1 MQSKIL
7 LATQISY
14 CIILSRFCAGLN
26 RKPLL
31 FPSQFKN
38 HLPVSAANIISLK
51 AHDMNQWDAENGVW
65 LGDMATSDDVLPSPL
80 YMFGYGS
87 LLWRPGDLLCD
98 FPSYSCVCS
107 GWQRIFAQRS
117 SDHRG
122 SLVEAS
128 YLDSAN
134 RELTSRKT
142 SAGKSSTSSCLIF
155 LNIPRKCIIL
165 SQPSLFD
172 CRS

>member
-1 MQSKIL
+1 MQSRIS
-7 LATQISY
+7 LATQIS
-14 CIILSRFCAGLN
+14 CCLIFTRFCAGLN

-31 FPSQFKN
+31 STRQFKN
-38 HLPVSAANIISLK
+38 SLPVSASNIFLLK
-51 AHDMNQWDAENGVW
+51 AHDMNKWDAENGVW

-122 SLVEAS
+122 SPEFPGFVATLVEAS
-128 YLDSAN
+128 YLDSVN
-134 RELTSRKT
+134 RDLTSKKT
-142 SAGKSSTSSCLIF
+142 SEGKISTSRTLVF
-155 LNIPRKCIIL
+155 NN
-165 SQPSLFD
+165 F
-172 CRS
+172 

>member
-1 MQSKIL
+1 MSWLLSMQSKIL

-14 CIILSRFCAGLN
+14 CLILTRFCAGLS

-31 FPSQFKN
+31 SPRQYKSNFVLSNADNF
-38 HLPVSAANIISLK
+38 LLK
-51 AHDMNQWDAENGVW
+51 AYGMNQWDAENGVW
-65 LGDMATSDDVLPSPL
+65 MGDMATSDDVLPTPL

-98 FPSYSCVCS
+98 FPSHSCICS

-122 SLVEAS
+122 SPEFPGFVATLVEAS
-128 YLDSAN
+128 YLDSVS
-134 RELTSRKT
+134 RVLTTRKT
-142 SAGKSSTSSCLIF
+142 LEGETKASCTIV
-155 LNIPRKCIIL
+155 
-165 SQPSLFD
+165 D
-172 CRS
+172 